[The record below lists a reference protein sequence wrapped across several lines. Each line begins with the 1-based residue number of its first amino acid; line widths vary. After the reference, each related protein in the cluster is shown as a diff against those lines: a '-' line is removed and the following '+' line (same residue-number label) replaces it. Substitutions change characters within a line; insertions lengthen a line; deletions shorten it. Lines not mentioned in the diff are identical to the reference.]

1 MKYYDLSK
9 RWKRIKKHLG
19 DKQLNEILIHNFNL
33 YTYGLWKIE
42 FKEGKVPADYETCLW
57 DLGRIGRPPEYL
69 KYVKHGAC
77 HWLVNFNLKLA
88 CLVEPDKQWRIVTSN
103 SHSTVWDGE
112 DTLFDIN
119 YFALKVDPNFAF
131 EEANKQALQPREWL
145 KLGYACRK

>member
-1 MKYYDLSK
+1 
-9 RWKRIKKHLG
+9 
-19 DKQLNEILIHNFNL
+19 
-33 YTYGLWKIE
+33 
-42 FKEGKVPADYETCLW
+42 
-57 DLGRIGRPPEYL
+57 L

-88 CLVEPDKQWRIVTSN
+88 CLVEPDKQWRIVTSD

-131 EEANKQALQPREWL
+131 EEANKQALRPREWL

>member
-57 DLGRIGRPPEYL
+57 DL
-69 KYVKHGAC
+69 AS
-77 HWLVNFNLKLA
+77 A
-88 CLVEPDKQWRIVTSN
+88 
-103 SHSTVWDGE
+103 
-112 DTLFDIN
+112 
-119 YFALKVDPNFAF
+119 
-131 EEANKQALQPREWL
+131 
-145 KLGYACRK
+145 